1 MKSLKL
7 VLVMMVCFV
16 WSVNAQNERIPKEKK
31 ERMEAMKVGFITKK
45 LELTSEE
52 AQVFWPVYNELNE
65 KRHALKKES
74 RENHKALNEKG
85 DKASDKDFEDVFNTD
100 IDLKE
105 KGIALEKEYFAKMK
119 AVIPV
124 SKIAKLHQAER
135 EFKRHMLKS
144 LKEGRPNHHQMMQEK
159 KAE

>member
-16 WSVNAQNERIPKEKK
+16 WSVNAQHERIPKEKK

-65 KRHALKKES
+65 KRHALK
-74 RENHKALNEKG
+74 
-85 DKASDKDFEDVFNTD
+85 KDFEDVFNTD